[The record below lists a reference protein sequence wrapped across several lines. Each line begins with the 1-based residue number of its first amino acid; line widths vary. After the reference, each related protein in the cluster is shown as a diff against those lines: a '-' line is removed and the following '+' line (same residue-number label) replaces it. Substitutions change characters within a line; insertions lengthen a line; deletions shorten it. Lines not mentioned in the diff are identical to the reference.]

1 MTDWKARDINLTSG
15 PISEIESE
23 LAKLPPAVLE
33 AYHEAIESVTEAFGE
48 EEIGLWAKEGLTIGT
63 QTVRSWE
70 SAIEYYRVSPEVS
83 KFLSFPSFMQ
93 WARCGTYLAQDS
105 PTLAVAFFKSSVSIV
120 PNLRPQYIPRW
131 AGLGRSLYK
140 GTWKSST
147 LAGKFF
153 EVSPD
158 LVRNLPF
165 WDVEVFASLIE
176 ALSYKSYDVA
186 GECLVLGRDVLPAMG
201 REREPFLAMS
211 RALIDTSWREVKT
224 CLELVPRA
232 LQLVDESQTGRF
244 LKLGERL
251 AKVGLRD
258 TSRFLSDGTQALS
271 KVPQGSQGYI
281 LDLCDALVVIT
292 PDAVPPFLRSLDD
305 VLNRITVSQLDTWFQ
320 HGAHLLQENPES
332 GIAFFKIESNTS
344 EGMLE
349 TLSSSLELERVKS
362 ILRLYCQA
370 LAGSGLEIL
379 ETNELVRRNIGWVDE
394 DTASTDGSKIFLP
407 PVVDHYNT
415 KQDNFSWFKV
425 VSTHQVAHL
434 EFGSFEYDFEKPPTQ
449 FEDRRHELEQQM
461 LQRKEQEREAAR
473 EAHELAAQLLASG
486 AEGDVDLS
494 PGYVDPNDM
503 GGMRTFTDIGR
514 FLAIFEN
521 GRLVFDIFTVLEDC
535 RLDYRI
541 KVEYPG
547 IRAASSRVQ
556 TETLEKRPNIEDM
569 PLQQGMVELLIHMSL
584 DQFQDLP
591 VVKDYEEAAEM
602 LSRILHQLRTADANV
617 EDSAEATLRA
627 YEIISRI
634 PNQQEEED
642 QFEDQDLEEPGDFSE
657 EDYESL
663 IDQLQAGMDAS
674 SDGGEG
680 QDYESPDPVDYRGDF
695 KPEMVQLL
703 TKLQA
708 DNGEQ
713 GDAQPMTQEMLEQLL
728 QESSELELDAEQGEV
743 NSDMSMFAQNIMK
756 EAGAPPPNSQP
767 GEGYGPLLHDDD
779 QGGEL
784 EAREPATFVYDEWDF
799 RANDYKPRWC
809 IVKEKTV
816 EEGDANFYQ
825 ESLKTY
831 QSLSNHIRR
840 QFELIMPESMRK
852 TYRLID
858 GEDIDLNAA
867 LEAWCDLKLGIPPDE
882 KIYWHR
888 NRNRREV
895 AVVFL
900 LDMSASTAEAI
911 DEGRQSV
918 DDRDAPDDP
927 VEYMVW
933 LRRRREGLVRRNYKR
948 IIDLEKEGTTLLINA
963 LESIGDTYG
972 IYGFSGY
979 GRENVEFYVIKDI
992 NEEFGDKVKRRIDKI
1007 TPLHATRMGAAIR
1020 HAITKLEAQDA
1031 KTKIMFLISDGRPQ
1045 DRGYSREGVE
1055 KEYAVHDTHMALVEA
1070 RHKDI
1075 IPFCLTVDK
1084 AGHDYLKSMCGD
1096 MGYEVLADIWSLPER
1111 LPMLYR
1117 QLTTMR

>member
-1 MTDWKARDINLTSG
+1 MTSG

-33 AYHEAIESVTEAFGE
+33 AYHDASDTVKESFGE

-105 PTLAVAFFKSSVSIV
+105 PTLAVSFFKSSVSIV

-147 LAGKFF
+147 LAAKFF

-232 LQLVDESQTGRF
+232 LQQVDESQTGRF

-251 AKVGLRD
+251 AKVGLRN
-258 TSRFLSDGTQALS
+258 TSKFLSDGTQALS

-281 LDLCDALVVIT
+281 LDLCDGLVAIT
-292 PDAVPPFLRSLDD
+292 PDAVPPFLKSLDD

-344 EGMLE
+344 EQMLE

-362 ILRLYCQA
+362 ILRLYCRA
-370 LAGSGLEIL
+370 LAGTGLEIFD
-379 ETNELVRRNIGWVDE
+379 TGELVQRNIGWVDE
-394 DTASTDGSKIFLP
+394 DSASTDGSKIFLP
-407 PVVDHYNT
+407 PVVDHYPN
-415 KQDNFSWFKV
+415 KQDNFAWFKV

-434 EFGSFEYDFEKPPTQ
+434 EFGSFEYDFEKAATQ
-449 FEDRRHELEQQM
+449 FDDRRHEMEQ
-461 LQRKEQEREAAR
+461 LANERKEAERAAAR
-473 EAHELAAQLLASG
+473 EQYEMAAKLLTSG
-486 AEGDVDLS
+486 AEGDVDMS
-494 PGYVDPNDM
+494 MGYEDPNA
-503 GGMRTFTDIGR
+503 GSMRTFTDIGR
-514 FLAIFEN
+514 FLDIFEN
-521 GRLVFDIFTVLEDC
+521 PKLVFDIFTVLEDC

-547 IRAASSRVQ
+547 IRTASSRVQ
-556 TETLEKRPNIEDM
+556 SETLVNRPKIEEM
-569 PLQQGMVELLIHMSL
+569 PLQQGLVELLIHMSL
-584 DQFQDLP
+584 DQFHGLP
-591 VVKDYEEAAEM
+591 VAIEYKEAGEM
-602 LSRILHQLRTADANV
+602 LSSILHQLRNAEANV
-617 EDSAEATLRA
+617 EDTAEATLRA
-627 YEIISRI
+627 YEVISRV
-634 PNQQEEED
+634 PNEQEEED

-657 EDYESL
+657 DDYESL
-663 IDQLQAGMDAS
+663 VDQLQAGMDAS
-674 SDGGEG
+674 SDGADGES
-680 QDYESPDPVDYRGDF
+680 YESPDPVDYRGDF
-695 KPEMVQLL
+695 KPEMVQLM

-708 DNGEQ
+708 DSGEE
-713 GDAQPMTQEMLEQLL
+713 GEAQPMTQEMLEQLL
-728 QESSELELDAEQGEV
+728 QESPELELDAEQGEV
-743 NSDMSMFAQNIMK
+743 DSNMSMSAQNIMK
-756 EAGAPPPNSQP
+756 EAGAPPPNSEP

-779 QGGEL
+779 AGGEL
-784 EAREPATFVYDEWDF
+784 EAREPETYVYDEWDF

-816 EEGDANFYQ
+816 EEGDPAFYQ
-825 ESLKTY
+825 DALKTY
-831 QSLSNHIRR
+831 TALSNHIRR

-852 TYRLID
+852 TYRLVD
-858 GEDIDLNAA
+858 GEDIDLNGA
-867 LEAWCDLKLGIPPDE
+867 LEAWVDLKMGIPPDE

-888 NRNRREV
+888 NRNKREV

-911 DEGRQSV
+911 DEGRQQV

-979 GRENVEFYVIKDI
+979 GRENVEFYVVKDI
-992 NEEFGDKVKRRIDKI
+992 NEEFSDKVKRRIDKI

-1020 HAITKLEAQDA
+1020 HAITKLENQDA

-1070 RHKDI
+1070 RRQEI

-1117 QLTTMR
+1117 QLTAVRA